1 MENKCISVSNLDG
14 EPKEFIINKI
24 PAIGMK
30 SFLDKYN
37 EHSRLSDHELLSL
50 LSQSG
55 VDINQVDDHEQLSS
69 LENEII
75 LFNTEFIRHRRRLR
89 IPAFKSRFTP
99 QDYANA
105 DPFIAAIISSGMATY
120 LQLKNELSLE
130 EAFTLWEISTTNKI
144 NEIRAVES

>member
-1 MENKCISVSNLDG
+1 MESKVISVNNIDG
-14 EPKEFIINKI
+14 EPRRFTINKL
-24 PAIGMK
+24 PAISMK

-37 EHSRLSDHELLSL
+37 EHSRLSDNELLSL

-55 VDINQVDDHEQLSS
+55 VAINQVDDHEQLSS

-105 DPFIAAIISSGMATY
+105 DPFIASIISSGMATY

>member
-1 MENKCISVSNLDG
+1 VENKCISASNLDG

-24 PAIGMK
+24 PAIPMK
-30 SFLDKYN
+30 VILDKYN

-55 VDINQVDDHEQLSS
+55 VDINQVDDHEQLAR

-75 LFNTEFIRHRRRLR
+75 LFNTEFIRDRKRLR
-89 IPAFKSRFTP
+89 IPTFKSKFVP
-99 QDYANA
+99 QGYANA
-105 DPFIAAIISSGMATY
+105 DPFIASIISSGMATY

-144 NEIRAVES
+144 NEMKAVES